1 MSAVALWSPSDHTA
15 RAKPLP
21 ASEFV
26 AGTERHQQRLSTT
39 QPTPLHNAVLTHHS
53 IGNFVQDGQPSV
65 VAGIEVIPH
74 RLIRVEAPVVLARLP
89 MAFETVPEV
98 SVRVERAQGARALRE
113 IERVAGAQVFDDV
126 AEA

>member
-21 ASEFV
+21 ASEFA
-26 AGTERHQQRLSTT
+26 AGIERHQQRLSTT
-39 QPTPLHNAVLTHHS
+39 PLHNAVHTHHS